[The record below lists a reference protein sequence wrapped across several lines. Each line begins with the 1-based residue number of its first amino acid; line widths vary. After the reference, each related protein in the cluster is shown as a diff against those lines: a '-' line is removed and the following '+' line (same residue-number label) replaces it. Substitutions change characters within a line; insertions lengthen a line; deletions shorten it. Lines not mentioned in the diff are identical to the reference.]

1 MSQAAIVINER
12 EKTDTTNKIRRNGQ
26 VPCIMYGEHLE
37 KAIPIKVD
45 YNELM
50 KLLRENSKGSILKLG
65 LNNEI
70 RNCVI
75 KEIQKDTVSGKV
87 IHVDFQNVNKN
98 EVIKMTIPI
107 DFTGINNLQLR
118 KLILETFIT
127 EIEMQGKVEEIPEN
141 IVIDASTMNCDDKIF
156 VRDIKLPE
164 GIRLLSEPDAL
175 VAVVNST
182 EATSEPTDED
192 TEE

>member
-1 MSQAAIVINER
+1 MSQVAIAINER
-12 EKTDTTNKIRRNGQ
+12 EKSDTTNKIRRNGQ

-45 YNELM
+45 YNQLM
-50 KLLRENSKGSILKLG
+50 KLLKENSKGSILKLQ

-75 KEIQKDTVSGKV
+75 KEIQKDTVSGKI
-87 IHVDFQNVNKN
+87 IHLDFQNVTRN
-98 EVIKMTIPI
+98 EVIKMTIPVE
-107 DFTGINNLQLR
+107 FTGLNSLQSR

-141 IVIDASTMNCDDKIF
+141 IVIDASTMNFDDKIF
-156 VRDIKLPE
+156 VHDIKLPE

-175 VAVVNST
+175 IAVVDST
-182 EATSEPTDED
+182 ETNSSSED